1 LVYFIIFE
9 MTLIVLRAALNTI
22 GCIMIAMLLIGLL
35 CHWAGVKFGSWVFDG
50 IIEGIE

>member
-1 LVYFIIFE
+1 

-35 CHWAGVKFGSWVFDG
+35 CHWAGVKIVNWVMDG
-50 IIEGIE
+50 LAEVIE